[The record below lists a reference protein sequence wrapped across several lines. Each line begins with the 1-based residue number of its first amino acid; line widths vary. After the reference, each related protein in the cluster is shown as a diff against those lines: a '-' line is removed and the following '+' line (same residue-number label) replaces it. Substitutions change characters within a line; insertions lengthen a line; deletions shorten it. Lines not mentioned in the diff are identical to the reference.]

1 MPNWSAPKRPAA
13 HAEEALLTAIMEGTY
28 PPGSTLPGERDLAA
42 QLGVTRP
49 TLRETLQRLACE
61 GWLTIQ
67 QGKPTLVND
76 FWREGGLGVLGALV
90 RYGQRLPPDFVPNLL
105 QVRLALAPAYTR
117 EAVAR
122 DPQAV
127 AGFLEGYLTLEDT
140 PQALATFDWEL
151 HHHLTLTSGNPV
163 YTLILNGFAGFYVE
177 MAARY
182 FAPAEARAASR
193 AFYRSLREAARQGSA
208 NAAEAITRQVMEE
221 SITFWRRSGQLSSR
235 AMDGV
240 SPEGHKAE
248 V

>member
-1 MPNWSAPKRPAA
+1 MANWSAPKRPAA
-13 HAEEALLTAIMEGTY
+13 YAEEALLTAIMDGTY

-67 QGKPTLVND
+67 QGKPTMVND

-90 RYGQRLPPDFVPNLL
+90 RYSQTLPPDFVPNLL

-122 DPQAV
+122 DAQAV
-127 AGFLEGYLTLEDT
+127 TTFLDRYTHLEDT
-140 PQALATFDWEL
+140 PEAMAAFDWAL
-151 HHHLTLTSGNPV
+151 HRRLTLTSGNPV
-163 YTLILNGFAGFYVE
+163 YTLILNGFSGFYVE

-182 FAPAEARAASR
+182 FIPPEARAASR
-193 AFYRSLREAARQGSA
+193 AFYQALRGAARQGDA
-208 NAAEAITRQVMEE
+208 DAAEQITREMMEA
-221 SITFWRRSGQLSSR
+221 SITFWQRSSQDRQRSP
-235 AMDGV
+235 DGATGR
-240 SPEGHKAE
+240 GHARE

>member
-13 HAEEALLTAIMEGTY
+13 HAEEALLTAIMDGTY

-42 QLGVTRP
+42 LLGVTRP
-49 TLRETLQRLACE
+49 TLRETMQRLACE

-90 RYGQRLPPDFVPNLL
+90 RNGRRLPPDFVPNLL

-117 EAVAR
+117 EAVGR
-122 DPQAV
+122 DAQAV
-127 AGFLEGYLTLEDT
+127 AALLDGHRRLEDT
-140 PQALATFDWEL
+140 PEALAAFDWEL

-163 YTLILNGFAGFYVE
+163 YTLILNGFSGFYVE

-182 FAPAEARAASR
+182 FATAEARAASR
-193 AFYRSLREAARQGSA
+193 AFYRALLG
-208 NAAEAITRQVMEE
+208 AAERDDAGAAEQITRDVMEA
-221 SITFWRRSGQLSSR
+221 SITFWQRSSQER
-235 AMDGV
+235 QRP
-240 SPEGHKAE
+240 PEGASGPGHDGE

>member
-1 MPNWSAPKRPAA
+1 MANWSAPKRPAA
-13 HAEEALLTAIMEGTY
+13 HAEEALLTAIMDGTY

-90 RYGQRLPPDFVPNLL
+90 RYSQRLPADFVPNLL
-105 QVRLALAPAYTR
+105 RVRLALAPAYAR

-122 DPQAV
+122 DAQTV
-127 AGFLEGYLTLEDT
+127 AAFLAGHTHLEDT
-140 PQALATFDWEL
+140 PEALAAFDWRL
-151 HHHLTLTSGNPV
+151 HHQLTLTSGNPV
-163 YTLILNGFAGFYVE
+163 FTLILNGFSGFYVE

-182 FAPAEARAASR
+182 FVAPQTRAASR
-193 AFYRSLREAARQGSA
+193 AFYQALLGAAQRGDA
-208 NAAEAITRQVMEE
+208 DAAEQITRQVMEE
-221 SITFWRRSGQLSSR
+221 SITFWQRSSQEGPKSLDGAEARSHSS
-235 AMDGV
+235 
-240 SPEGHKAE
+240 E